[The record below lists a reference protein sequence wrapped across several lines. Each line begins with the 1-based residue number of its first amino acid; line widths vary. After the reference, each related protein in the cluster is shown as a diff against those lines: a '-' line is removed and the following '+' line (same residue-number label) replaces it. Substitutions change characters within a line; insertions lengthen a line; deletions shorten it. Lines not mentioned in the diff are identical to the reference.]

1 MMLFYNVKNL
11 WNPPKCVRCY
21 KQLMFYGSSL
31 NKTYVLVVYTIQTK
45 SNKLNTYFLKLVN
58 NNLIKKNNVNEF

>member
-1 MMLFYNVKNL
+1 MLFYSVKSL
-11 WNPPKCVRCY
+11 WNPLKSVRCY

-31 NKTYVLVVYTIQTK
+31 NKTYVLDVYTIQTK

-58 NNLIKKNNVNEF
+58 NNLIKKNNVKKF